1 MRRRRNSV
9 GDVSKL
15 PGIRSGHE
23 DGGEHHQQKDRAEN
37 DGCHFLKG
45 THCVLHAKARPAR
58 SASEFAA
65 SITRQTIRVTFTMR
79 GKSRLSAACQ
89 ASCPRPGESHRAS
102 MGIAAPKAIAKDT
115 PKRARSGG
123 AATGRTCRQKIALLL
138 KPLGPSP
145 STGGWAE
152 GRSRRPRA

>member
-1 MRRRRNSV
+1 MRGRRNSV

-23 DGGEHHQQKDRAEN
+23 DGGEHHQQKDHAEN

-65 SITRQTIRVTFTMR
+65 SITRQTTRVTFTMR

-89 ASCPRPGESHRAS
+89 ASCPKPGESHRAS
-102 MGIAAPKAIAKDT
+102 MGIAAPKAMVKDT
-115 PKRARSGG
+115 PRRARSGG
-123 AATGRTCRQKIALLL
+123 AATGKTCRQKIA
-138 KPLGPSP
+138 PLPRP
-145 STGGWAE
+145 LARAASTCGW
-152 GRSRRPRA
+152 P

>member
-1 MRRRRNSV
+1 MPLRWTGV
-9 GDVSKL
+9 GHISKL

-23 DGGEHHQQKDRAEN
+23 HRGKHNQYEDRTEN
-37 DGCHFLKG
+37 DGRRLLKG
-45 THCVLHAKARPAR
+45 THSVLHSKARPAR
-58 SASEFAA
+58 SATELAA
-65 SITRQTIRVTFTMR
+65 SITRQTTSVTLTIR

-123 AATGRTCRQKIALLL
+123 AATGSTCRQKIAPLL
-138 KPLGPSP
+138 KPLARAA
-145 STGGWAE
+145 STWGW
-152 GRSRRPRA
+152 S

>member
-1 MRRRRNSV
+1 MRGRRNSI
-9 GDVSKL
+9 GDGSKL

-23 DGGEHHQQKDRAEN
+23 AGGEHHQQKDHAEN
-37 DGCHFLKG
+37 DGRYFLEG
-45 THCVLHAKARPAR
+45 THCALPAKARPAR

-65 SITRQTIRVTFTMR
+65 SITRQTTRVTLTMR

-102 MGIAAPKAIAKDT
+102 MGIAAPKAMANDT

-123 AATGRTCRQKIALLL
+123 AATGRTCRQKIAPLLR
-138 KPLGPSP
+138 PLARAA
-145 STGGWAE
+145 ST
-152 GRSRRPRA
+152 